1 MPGPFRVVRMMVIA
15 AWVGLMIALVRL
27 QAAEPAAVE
36 VAATPSLHPPQTS
49 EASEGSDWSGLYM
62 QGAKIGYAHSRIRPS
77 KDGFSVEETSAMRL
91 TMLGEEQA
99 VRAVTIAETDRE
111 WAVRTFAVTIDSD
124 LGPLAVRGEV
134 VADELR
140 LHMTTAGETTD
151 QTLSLPGPIYV
162 PSAARERL
170 RSLGLRNGLRIE
182 LPVFD
187 PSAMQP
193 TMTTLT
199 VGDREMIRIGS
210 RDVVAWRVTEAMR
223 GIESVVWLDDGGRML
238 REQGPMGLEVRR
250 ESAAEA
256 VNAGWKGAPV
266 DLLGSVAV
274 QVRGVVTAPRQLAR
288 LEVRLSG
295 LGAVLPPSDARQ
307 HFDGATLTVARE
319 SLPAETYLLPC
330 RDDAWAGE
338 LVATPFLQIEHPS
351 VQAAARAA
359 LADARDAGAATQR
372 LRHWVRA
379 NLRQRPAATIPNAVQ
394 VLQTRTGDC
403 NEHAVL
409 FAALA
414 RAVGLPARVVAGV
427 VYVDGAFLYHA
438 WNEVWLGQGWVTVDT
453 AFDQMPADAT
463 HIKLIEGGPEA
474 HADLMSLVGT
484 LSIEILPGT
493 QAG

>member
-1 MPGPFRVVRMMVIA
+1 MVVVV
-15 AWVGLMIALVRL
+15 AWVGLMIALVRFPADEPGVREAG
-27 QAAEPAAVE
+27 AAAPLVTLEP
-36 VAATPSLHPPQTS
+36 S
-49 EASEGSDWSGLYM
+49 EAREGGDWSGLYM
-62 QGAKIGYAHSRIRPS
+62 RGAKIGYAHSQVRPTR
-77 KDGFSVEETSAMRL
+77 DGFTIEETSAMRL
-91 TMLGEEQA
+91 TMLGKEQA
-99 VRAVTIAETDRE
+99 VRAVTTADTGPD

-134 VADELR
+134 VGDMLR

-170 RSLGLRNGLRIE
+170 RSLGLRKGLRIE

-210 RDVVAWRVTEAMR
+210 RDVAVWRVTEAMR
-223 GIESVVWLDDGGRML
+223 GIESVVWLDEGGRML

-250 ESAAEA
+250 ESAADA
-256 VNAGWKGAPV
+256 VNAGWTEAPV
-266 DLLGSVAV
+266 DLLGAVAV
-274 QVRGVVTAPRQLAR
+274 QVRGVVAAPRELDR

-307 HFDGATLTVARE
+307 RFDGDILTVARE
-319 SLPAETYLLPC
+319 SLPAETYPLPY
-330 RDDAWAGE
+330 RGQAWAGE
-338 LVATPFLQIEHPS
+338 LVATPFLQIDHPS

-359 LADARDAGAATQR
+359 LAEARDAGGATER

-379 NLRQRPAATIPNAVQ
+379 NLRQQPAATIPNAVQ
-394 VLQTRTGDC
+394 VLQTRVGDC

-414 RAVGLPARVVAGV
+414 RVVGLPARVVAGV

-438 WNEVWLGQGWVTVDT
+438 WNEVWLGHGWVTVDT

-463 HIKLIEGGPEA
+463 HLKLIEGGPET
-474 HADLMSLVGT
+474 HADLMALVGS
-484 LSIEILPGT
+484 LSIEILPGVPE
-493 QAG
+493 G

>member
-1 MPGPFRVVRMMVIA
+1 MPGPLRLVRILVIA

-27 QAAEPAAVE
+27 PSGDPVAREAVAAAPLMAVE
-36 VAATPSLHPPQTS
+36 TSATG
-49 EASEGSDWSGLYM
+49 EGGDWSGLYM
-62 QGAKIGYAHSRIRPS
+62 HGAKIGYAHSRVRPTR
-77 KDGFSVEETSAMRL
+77 DGFSVEETSAMRL

-99 VRAVTIAETDRE
+99 VRAVTTAETGPD

-134 VADELR
+134 VGDTLR
-140 LHMTTAGETTD
+140 LRMTTAGETTE
-151 QTLSLPGPIYV
+151 QALSLPGPIFV

-170 RSLGLRNGLRIE
+170 RSLGLRKGLRIE

-187 PSAMQP
+187 ASAMQA

-199 VGDREMIRIGS
+199 VGDRERIRIGS
-210 RDVVAWRVTEAMR
+210 ENVLAWRVTEGMR
-223 GIESVVWLDDGGRML
+223 GIESVVWLDEGGRML
-238 REQGPMGLEVRR
+238 REQGPMGLEVHR
-250 ESAAEA
+250 ESAADA

-266 DLLGSVAV
+266 DLIGAVAV
-274 QVRGVVTAPRQLAR
+274 QVRGLVAAPRELDR
-288 LEVRLSG
+288 LEIRLSG

-307 HFDGATLTVARE
+307 RFDGEILTVARE
-319 SLPAETYLLPC
+319 SVPAETYPLPY
-330 RDDAWAGE
+330 RGQAWAGE

-351 VQAAARAA
+351 VQTTVRVA
-359 LADARDAGAATQR
+359 LADARDAGAATDR

-379 NLRQRPAATIPNAVQ
+379 NLRQQPAATIPNAVQ
-394 VLQTRTGDC
+394 VLQTRAGDC

-438 WNEVWLGQGWVTVDT
+438 WNEVWLGHGWVSVDT

-463 HIKLIEGGPEA
+463 HVKLIEGGPET
-474 HADLMSLVGT
+474 HADLMSLVGS
-484 LSIEILPGT
+484 LSIEILPGVR
-493 QAG
+493 GG